1 MTKKFISILL
11 AVLMLVSILPMAYAD
26 DGVIDGTV
34 RYCSGHGSEN
44 DHDYETY
51 FSYSDSY
58 FTKSGYG
65 YRQDLAEASLA
76 LALASFSSKDAETYD
91 DEDRNFVSMMQQC
104 GFEDIDSNEWFGKAP
119 ELNSIGVCAANKTVS
134 DNGTEYTLIALGVR
148 GNFYRR
154 EWGGNAVV
162 GVSGDHEGFTLG
174 AQQTL
179 AYLRQYIVENNITG
193 PIKLWMAGYSRSAAV
208 ANLTAAQLDR
218 GYDLGG
224 AKLSRH
230 DIYCYCFEP
239 PMATVSID
247 TDAIIFA
254 NIHNVVNENDLVTYI
269 LFPQWGFSRYGVDHT
284 YPTKGDADYEQ
295 LKAAMVAEF
304 DTIPNNGGEYAI
316 DDFKYVGINPSDPTG
331 KITQKEYYSL
341 LTEAMTTDF
350 VSSREDYVDNVQR
363 SLSEVLA
370 VYFDRYQL
378 DFELALKIFAQ
389 KLKDNFLTISSGYT
403 GGDIAESDAYKT
415 IEELFF
421 ESLNEAGITDFN
433 AQEFRDAVKILL
445 TRLTKLV
452 VKHPDVAATL
462 LANTSAIISAHY
474 VETCLAWMHTL
485 PDDYMTSKAQPLCY
499 DGVFD
504 DVSGDSWYAEAA
516 VYNQLGGIMI
526 GVSGNM
532 FAPDADVSRAMLATM
547 LYRLAG
553 SPAAGGKAPFSD
565 VSESAWYSD
574 AVKWAHERGI
584 INGYPDGSFKPDA
597 TVSREDAAAM
607 LYRYAGSPAVSVGGL
622 DGFPDAAAVSG
633 YARAAMS
640 WACGCGI
647 ITGYDDG
654 CLHPESFVTRAQM
667 ASIIQRYCES

>member
-1 MTKKFISILL
+1 MAKKFLSLFL
-11 AVLMLVSILPMAYAD
+11 AALMLVSLLPTACAD
-26 DGVIDGTV
+26 DGVIEGTV

-65 YRQDLAEASLA
+65 YRQDLAEASIA

-91 DEDRNFVSMMQQC
+91 NEDCNFVSMMQQC
-104 GFEDIDSNEWFGKAP
+104 GFENIDSNEWFGKAP
-119 ELNSIGVCAANKTVS
+119 ELNSIGVCAASKTVS

-162 GVSGDHEGFTLG
+162 GTSGDHEGFTLG

-179 AYLRQYIVENNITG
+179 AYLRQYIDENGITG
-193 PIKLWMAGYSRSAAV
+193 PVKLWMAGYSRSAAV
-208 ANLTAAQLDR
+208 ANLAAAQLDR

-224 AKLSRH
+224 AALSRH

-239 PMATVSID
+239 PMATVSTD
-247 TDAIIFA
+247 TDAIMFA

-316 DDFKYVGINPSDPTG
+316 DDFKYVGINLSGTG
-331 KITQKEYYSL
+331 SKMTQKEYYAL
-341 LTEAMTTDF
+341 LTEAMITDF

-370 VYFDRYQL
+370 VYFDKHQL

-389 KLKDNFLTISSGYT
+389 KLKDNFLAISSGYT
-403 GGDIAESDAYKT
+403 GGDIAESGAYKT

-433 AQEFRDAVKILL
+433 SQEFKDAVKILL

-452 VKHPDVAATL
+452 VKHPDTAATL

-504 DVSGDSWYAEAA
+504 DVSGSSWYAGAA

-553 SPAAGGKAPFSD
+553 SPSVSGKAPFSD
-565 VSESAWYSD
+565 VSESSWYSD
-574 AVKWAHERGI
+574 AVKWAYERGI

-597 TVSREDAAAM
+597 AVSREDAAAM
-607 LYRYAGSPAVSVGGL
+607 LYRYAGSPAVSSSEP

-633 YARAAMS
+633 YAGAAMS
-640 WACGCGI
+640 WACECGI

-654 CLHPESFVTRAQM
+654 CLHPESLVTRAQM